1 MKVENDDQNETEE
14 PEIKRIRQGKSL
26 YEEKTEISCMHFRL
40 KFLIYLRIDR
50 GRQLRLGYSYP

>member
-40 KFLIYLRIDR
+40 KLKF
-50 GRQLRLGYSYP
+50 